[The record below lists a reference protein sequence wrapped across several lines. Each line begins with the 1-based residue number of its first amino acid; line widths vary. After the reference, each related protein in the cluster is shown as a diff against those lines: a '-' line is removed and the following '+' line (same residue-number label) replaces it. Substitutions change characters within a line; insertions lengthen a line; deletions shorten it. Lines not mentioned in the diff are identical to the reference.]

1 VEQVTTENLEPTA
14 DAGSAQAG
22 RERKLPTGSDRVY
35 RNTLWTVLTLVGVI
49 VFYFIFVLVKNSLP
63 GWQYAGWKMF
73 TTGTWSFGDNNFS
86 VWPLVL
92 GTVLTTFFALLM
104 AVPVGVGAALAIV
117 YLIPRRL
124 RLAVSSLIELL
135 AVVPSI
141 VYGVWGALVM
151 AGWLG
156 NKGEPWL
163 KSVAHGAWPF
173 NGATSGYGMTLGSI
187 VLAVMITPIVTAI
200 SRDVIVAV
208 PKELTEGALSLG
220 ATRGQVIR
228 KVILPSCKTGIV
240 GAVTLA
246 TGRALGET
254 IALATVLGGVTQMSP
269 WPDRAFSTGSTLAA
283 EIAID
288 FGAITGKAGNVLFA
302 LSLILMLIVGV
313 VTYFAR
319 SIIRRNERQFR

>member
-1 VEQVTTENLEPTA
+1 MATTEFDSSTDHGVP
-14 DAGSAQAG
+14 DAG
-22 RERKLPTGSDRVY
+22 RERKLSAGSDRGY
-35 RNTLWTVLTLVGVI
+35 RFSLYAVVSLVGAI
-49 VFYFIFVLVKNSLP
+49 VFYFVYVLIKNSIP
-63 GWQYAGWKMF
+63 GWQFAGWSIF
-73 TTGTWSFGDNNFS
+73 TSTNWSFGENHFGAL
-86 VWPLVL
+86 PLIL
-92 GTVLTTFFALLM
+92 GTLLTTLFALLL

-124 RLAVSSLIELL
+124 RLAVSSLVELL

-151 AGWLG
+151 ATFLG

-163 KSVAHGAWPF
+163 KRVAHGAWPF
-173 NGATSGYGMTLGSI
+173 NGATPGYGMTLGAI
-187 VLAVMITPIVTAI
+187 VLAVMIMPIVTAI

-254 IALATVLGGVTQMSP
+254 IALATVLGGVTQQSP
-269 WPDRAFSTGSTLAA
+269 LPDRAFATGSTLAA

-302 LSLILMLIVGV
+302 LALILMVIVGA
-313 VTYFAR
+313 VTYLAR
-319 SIIRRNERQFR
+319 SIIRRNQRQFQ

>member
-1 VEQVTTENLEPTA
+1 MTATEVDSPLDNGAE
-14 DAGSAQAG
+14 SAG
-22 RERKLPTGSDRVY
+22 RGRKFSAGADRGY
-35 RNTLWTVLTLVGVI
+35 RYSLYAVITLVGVI
-49 VFYFIFVLVKNSLP
+49 VFYFVYVLIKNSIP
-63 GWQYAGWKMF
+63 GWQFAGWKIF
-73 TTGTWSFGDNNFS
+73 TSSKWSFGDNMFG
-86 VWPLVL
+86 VLPLVL
-92 GTVLTTFFALLM
+92 GTILTTFFALLM

-124 RLAVSSLIELL
+124 RLVVSSLIELL

-151 AGWLG
+151 ASWLG
-156 NKGEPWL
+156 NQGEPWL
-163 KSVAHGAWPF
+163 KNLAHGKWPF
-173 NGATSGYGMTLGSI
+173 NGATPGYGMTLGAI
-187 VLAVMITPIVTAI
+187 VLAVMIMPIVTAI

-254 IALATVLGGVTQMSP
+254 IALATLLGGVTQMSP
-269 WPDRAFSTGSTLAA
+269 LPDRAFATGSTLAA

-302 LSLILMLIVGV
+302 LALILMVIVGA

-319 SIIRRNERQFR
+319 SIIRRNQRQFQ

>member
-1 VEQVTTENLEPTA
+1 MATTQFDSPAEHGVPA
-14 DAGSAQAG
+14 AG
-22 RERKLPTGSDRVY
+22 RERKFSAGSDRGY
-35 RNTLWTVLTLVGVI
+35 RFMLYGIVTVVGVI
-49 VFYFIFVLVKNSLP
+49 VFYFVYVLIKNSIP
-63 GWQYAGWKMF
+63 GWRFAGWSIF
-73 TTGTWSFGDNNFS
+73 TSSHWSFGDNRFG
-86 VWPLVL
+86 VLPLVM
-92 GTVLTTFFALLM
+92 GTVLTTFFALLL

-124 RLAVSSLIELL
+124 RLVVSSFVELL

-151 AGWLG
+151 ATFLG

-163 KSVAHGAWPF
+163 KNLAHGAWPF
-173 NGATSGYGMTLGSI
+173 NGATPGYGMTLGAI
-187 VLAVMITPIVTAI
+187 VLAVMIMPIVTAI

-228 KVILPSCKTGIV
+228 RVILPSCKTGIV

-254 IALATVLGGVTQMSP
+254 IALATVLGGVTSQSP
-269 WPDRAFSTGSTLAA
+269 LPDRAFATGSTLAA

-288 FGAITGKAGNVLFA
+288 FGSITGRAGNVLFA
-302 LSLILMLIVGV
+302 LALILMVIVGA
-313 VTYFAR
+313 VTYLAR
-319 SIIRRNERQFR
+319 SIIRRNQRQFQ

>member
-1 VEQVTTENLEPTA
+1 MATTQFDSPA
-14 DAGSAQAG
+14 DHGVSGAG
-22 RERKLPTGSDRVY
+22 RERKFSTGSDRPY
-35 RNTLWTVLTLVGVI
+35 RYTLYAVVSLIGAV
-49 VFYFIFVLVKNSLP
+49 VFYFVYVLIKNSIP
-63 GWQYAGWKMF
+63 GWQFAGWSIF
-73 TTGTWSFGDNNFS
+73 TSTTWSFGDSKFG
-86 VWPLVL
+86 VLPLVL
-92 GTVLTTFFALLM
+92 GTILTTFFALLF
-104 AVPVGVGAALAIV
+104 AVPVGVGAALSIV

-124 RLAVSSLIELL
+124 QLAVSSLVELL

-151 AGWLG
+151 ATFLG

-163 KSVAHGAWPF
+163 KNLAHGVWPF
-173 NGATSGYGMTLGSI
+173 NGSTPGYGMTLGSV
-187 VLAVMITPIVTAI
+187 VLAVMVMPIITAL
-200 SRDVIVAV
+200 SRDVIVGV

-254 IALATVLGGVTQMSP
+254 IALATLLGGVTQQSP
-269 WPDRAFSTGSTLAA
+269 LPVRAFATGSTLAA
-283 EIAID
+283 EIALD

-302 LSLILMLIVGV
+302 LALILMVIVGA

-319 SIIRRNERQFR
+319 SIIRRNQRQFQ